1 VTLDRDRLRRR
12 HLSLPKTGG
21 PLPFDYHQNVSDNA
35 AVSQHGGDMSV
46 WCGAVAV
53 TWLGTTMSMQV
64 PQPLKRVDLL
74 TYLQAGY
81 AGNKANLIAAA
92 EAMPDGDYGF
102 KPSSMPEMRT
112 FGETILHVA
121 SGHFSACAHLRGV
134 SPEPSPGVEPNN
146 KAAVLKVLVDSFA
159 LCDLAVSSLTDANA
173 NEFVP
178 SGPVEVP
185 KSAALVGLVAH
196 DAEMYG
202 IATVYLRAK
211 NIVPPSTARQKQKK
225 NP

>member
-1 VTLDRDRLRRR
+1 M
-12 HLSLPKTGG
+12 KT
-21 PLPFDYHQNVSDNA
+21 
-35 AVSQHGGDMSV
+35 
-46 WCGAVAV
+46 WCGAITM
-53 TWLGTTMSMQV
+53 TWLWVAMSTQV
-64 PQPLKRVDLL
+64 PQPVKRVDLL
-74 TYLQAGY
+74 AYLQAGY

-92 EAMPDGDYGF
+92 EAMPEGDYGF
-102 KPSSMPEMRT
+102 KPSSMPEVRT

-134 SPEPSPGVEPNN
+134 SPEPIPRVEPNN
-146 KAAVLKVLVDSFA
+146 KAAVLKVLADSFA
-159 LCDLAVSSLTDANA
+159 LCDLALSSLTDANA
-173 NEFVP
+173 NEFVR

-202 IATVYLRAK
+202 ITTVYLRAK

>member
-1 VTLDRDRLRRR
+1 M
-12 HLSLPKTGG
+12 KI
-21 PLPFDYHQNVSDNA
+21 
-35 AVSQHGGDMSV
+35 
-46 WCGAVAV
+46 WCLAVALAGLWAAMF
-53 TWLGTTMSMQV
+53 TQV
-64 PQPLKRVDLL
+64 PQSGKRVDLL
-74 TYLQAGY
+74 TYLRAGY
-81 AGNKANLIAAA
+81 GGNKANLIAAA
-92 EAMPDGDYGF
+92 EIMPEGDYRF
-102 KPSSMPEMRT
+102 KPSSMPEVRT

-134 SPEPSPGVEPNN
+134 SPEPAPRVEPNN
-146 KAAVLKVLVDSFA
+146 KAAVLKVLADSFA
-159 LCDLAVSSLTDANA
+159 LCDLALSSLTDATA

-211 NIVPPSTARQKQKK
+211 NIVPPSTARQQQNK
-225 NP
+225 N